1 MSGREHGGDGDS
13 GGREPANP
21 REGRESA
28 AHEAR
33 ASVTADALL
42 SDTGAIARRLEG
54 FEARPQQ
61 IEMAAAVRD
70 CLAKRGRLMVEAG
83 TGVGKSFAY
92 LIPAIERIVR
102 ARERVVVVTHT
113 ISLQE
118 QLIEKDIP
126 LLNAVIPEEFSAVL
140 VKGRG
145 NYVSLR
151 RLSLAS
157 RRADRLFPDE
167 EERHALQQIES
178 WAYETRDGS
187 LSTLPELSRPSVWEH
202 AQSDAHNCM
211 GRRCPTYDK
220 CFYQA
225 ARRRMEHG
233 DLLVCNHALFFADL
247 AMRSRGASFLPP
259 YQHVVIDEAHE
270 AEMVASEHFGVR
282 IGEAGI
288 EHLLRSLYH
297 PSQQRGFLA
306 AVRVQPGAESI
317 VSEAVRKVIDAGE
330 SSRAFF
336 DGIPLGA
343 AGDSEGTTR
352 LREPIAD
359 AELLV
364 EPLRELAGT
373 LRLLKGKLL
382 DEEDEFEL
390 NSYAVRTADVA
401 TNAESLATQ
410 SLPGCVYWA
419 ERGTSTRRRGG
430 RRGSTSL
437 RCAAIDPAPILA
449 EHLFGRDCSVVL
461 TSATLATAKGDF
473 SHAAQRF
480 GCGDAAT
487 LELGSPFD
495 FARQVRLHVDSSMP
509 SPDAPGFVE
518 ALAPRVLRHLR
529 ATDGGAFVL
538 FTSFSMLERLAQ
550 RLEPELVSMGYPVL
564 VQGRGV
570 PRGLLLRRFR
580 DDERSVLF
588 GTASFWQGID
598 VRGRALRNVIIC
610 KLPFDP
616 PDQPLVEARRELIEG
631 RGGNAFFDDQ
641 LPRAVLRLRQGFGR
655 LVRSSRD
662 TGRVVVLDPRIVTKR
677 YGKAFLRALPEGV
690 TPIDDADERFDGHDG
705 SDDRQGS
712 DRMRAE

>member
-1 MSGREHGGDGDS
+1 MDRSD
-13 GGREPANP
+13 
-21 REGRESA
+21 
-28 AHEAR
+28 AR
-33 ASVTADALL
+33 ASPEGGAGMPRDAIAHVSAEALL
-42 SDTGAIARRLEG
+42 SDTGAIARRLDG
-54 FEARPQQ
+54 FEVRPQQ
-61 IEMAAAVRD
+61 LEMAAAVRD
-70 CLAKRGRLMVEAG
+70 CFARRGRLLVEAG

-92 LIPAIERIVR
+92 LIPAIERIV
-102 ARERVVVVTHT
+102 AAKERVVVVTHT
-113 ISLQE
+113 INLQE

-151 RLSLAS
+151 RLQLAS

-167 EERHALQQIES
+167 EERHALQQIER
-178 WAYETRDGS
+178 WAYDTRDGS
-187 LSTLPELSRPSVWEH
+187 LSTLPELARPSVWEH

-233 DLLVCNHALFFADL
+233 DLLICNHALFFADL
-247 AMRSRGASFLPP
+247 AMRARGASFLPA

-282 IGEAGI
+282 VGEAGI

-297 PSQQRGFLA
+297 ANQSRGFLT
-306 AVRVQPGAESI
+306 AVRVQQGSEQI
-317 VSEAVRKVIDAGE
+317 ISEAVRKVIDAAE
-330 SSRAFF
+330 ACRAFF
-336 DGIPLGA
+336 DGLSLGSSSE
-343 AGDSEGTTR
+343 GEGTTR
-352 LREPIAD
+352 MREPISD
-359 AELLV
+359 AEMVV

-373 LRLLKGKLL
+373 LRLLKGKLQ
-382 DEEDEFEL
+382 DEEDDFEL
-390 NSYAVRTADVA
+390 NSYAMRTAEVA
-401 TNAESLATQ
+401 TNVETLAAQT
-410 SLPGCVYWA
+410 LPGCVYWA
-419 ERGTSTRRRGG
+419 ERGSSARRRAARGGG
-430 RRGSTSL
+430 RRPSVSL
-437 RCAAIDPAPILA
+437 RCAAIDAAPILA

-461 TSATLATAKGDF
+461 TSATLTTARGDF
-473 SHAAQRF
+473 THAAERF
-480 GCGDAAT
+480 GCPGATT

-509 SPDAPGFVE
+509 APDAPAYVE
-518 ALAPRVLRHLR
+518 ALAPRVLRHIR

-538 FTSFSMLERLAQ
+538 FTSFAMLEQLAR
-550 RLEPELVSMGYPVL
+550 RLEPELTVLGNPVL

-588 GTASFWQGID
+588 GTSSFWQGID

-616 PDQPLVEARRELIEG
+616 PDQPLVEARRELIES
-631 RGGNAFFDDQ
+631 RGGNPFFDDQ
-641 LPRAVLRLRQGFGR
+641 LPRAVLRFRQGFGR
-655 LVRSSRD
+655 LVRSSSD

-677 YGKAFLRALPEGV
+677 YGRRFLDALPEGMF
-690 TPIDDADERFDGHDG
+690 PIDDG
-705 SDDRQGS
+705 
-712 DRMRAE
+712 AEDA

>member
-1 MSGREHGGDGDS
+1 MSDSGASGRDRSDHGEGS
-13 GGREPANP
+13 GGERKS
-21 REGRESA
+21 RDRSMGESRSA
-28 AHEAR
+28 V
-33 ASVTADALL
+33 SADALL
-42 SDTGAIARRLEG
+42 ADTGAIARRLDG
-54 FEARPQQ
+54 FEVRPQQ
-61 IEMAAAVRD
+61 LEMAAAVRD
-70 CLAKRGRLMVEAG
+70 CFAKRGRLMVEAG

-92 LIPAIERIVR
+92 LIPAIERIVS

-113 ISLQE
+113 INLQE

-151 RLSLAS
+151 RLQLAS
-157 RRADRLFPDE
+157 RRADRLLPDE
-167 EERHALQQIES
+167 EERHALQQIEQ

-187 LSTLPELSRPSVWEH
+187 LSTLPELARPSVWEH

-247 AMRSRGASFLPP
+247 AMRARGASFLPP
-259 YQHVVIDEAHE
+259 YQHVIIDEAHE
-270 AEMVASEHFGVR
+270 AEMVASEHFGLRVS
-282 IGEAGI
+282 EAGI
-288 EHLLRSLYH
+288 EHLLRSLYN
-297 PSQQRGFLA
+297 SNQARGFLTA
-306 AVRVQPGAESI
+306 ARVQPGAESN
-317 VSEAVRKVIDAGE
+317 VSEAVRKTIDAGE
-330 SSRAFF
+330 ACRAFF
-336 DGIPLGA
+336 DGLALGSRSDA
-343 AGDSEGTTR
+343 DGSTR

-359 AELLV
+359 AEMVV
-364 EPLRELAGT
+364 EPLRQLAGT
-373 LRLLKGKLL
+373 LRLLKGKLI
-382 DEEDEFEL
+382 DEEDDFEV
-390 NSYAVRTADVA
+390 NSYAIRAADMA
-401 TNAESLATQ
+401 TNVESLTSQ

-419 ERGTSTRRRGG
+419 ERGVSSRRRAGK
-430 RRGSTSL
+430 RGSVSL
-437 RCAAIDPAPILA
+437 RCAAIDAAPILA

-461 TSATLATAKGDF
+461 TSATLTTARGDF
-473 SHAAQRF
+473 THAAARF
-480 GCGDAAT
+480 GCPDAAT
-487 LELGSPFD
+487 LDLGSPFD
-495 FARQVRLHVDSSMP
+495 FARQVRFHVDSRMP
-509 SPDAPGFVE
+509 APDSPDFLE
-518 ALAPRVLRHLR
+518 ALAPRVLSHLR

-538 FTSFSMLERLAQ
+538 FTSFAMLEQLAR
-550 RLEPELVSMGYPVL
+550 RLEPELVALGHPVL

-616 PDQPLVEARRELIEG
+616 PDQPLVEARRELIEE
-631 RGGNAFFDDQ
+631 RGGNPFGEDQ
-641 LPRAVLRLRQGFGR
+641 LPRAVLRFRQGFGR
-655 LVRSSRD
+655 LVRSSQD

-677 YGKAFLRALPEGV
+677 YGRAFIQALPEGV
-690 TPIDDADERFDGHDG
+690 EPIDDGMSDFADDV
-705 SDDRQGS
+705 
-712 DRMRAE
+712 

>member
-1 MSGREHGGDGDS
+1 MNPDRAAEGDEGEERDGR
-13 GGREPANP
+13 
-21 REGRESA
+21 
-28 AHEAR
+28 AHAAR
-33 ASVTADALL
+33 AGVSAEHLL

-54 FEARPQQ
+54 FEVRPQQ
-61 IEMAAAVRD
+61 VEMATAVRD
-70 CLAKRGRLMVEAG
+70 CFAKRGRLLVEAG

-92 LIPAIERIVR
+92 LIPAIERIV
-102 ARERVVVVTHT
+102 AAKERVVVVTHT

-151 RLSLAS
+151 RLQLAS
-157 RRADRLFPDE
+157 RRADRLLPDE
-167 EERHALQQIES
+167 EERHALQQIEQ

-187 LSTLPELSRPSVWEH
+187 LSTLPELARPGVWEL

-259 YQHVVIDEAHE
+259 YQHVIIDEAHE

-282 IGEAGI
+282 VGEAGI
-288 EHLLRSLYH
+288 EHLLRSLFH
-297 PSQQRGFLA
+297 GNQTRGFLTT
-306 AVRVQPGAESI
+306 VRTQDGAEPI
-317 VSEAVRKVIDAGE
+317 VSEAIRMVIDAGE
-330 SSRAFF
+330 ACRAFF
-336 DGIPLGA
+336 DGLSLGS

-352 LREPIAD
+352 LREPITD
-359 AELLV
+359 AAMAV
-364 EPLRELAGT
+364 EPLRTLAGT

-382 DEEDEFEL
+382 DEEDDFEL
-390 NSYAVRTADVA
+390 NSYAIRTADIA
-401 TNAESLATQ
+401 ASLETLAAHT
-410 SLPGCVYWA
+410 LPGCVYWA
-419 ERGTSTRRRGG
+419 ERGSAAKRRAARGG
-430 RRGSTSL
+430 RRPSMTL
-437 RCAAIDPAPILA
+437 RCAAIDAAPILE
-449 EHLFGRDCSVVL
+449 EHLFGKDVSVVL
-461 TSATLATAKGDF
+461 TSATLATGQGDF
-473 SHAAQRF
+473 SHAAARL
-480 GCGDAAT
+480 GCPDATT
-487 LELGSPFD
+487 LQLGSPFD
-495 FARQVRLHVDSSMP
+495 FARQVRFHVDCSMP
-509 SPDAPGFVE
+509 SPDSADFVE

-529 ATDGGAFVL
+529 ETDGGAFVL
-538 FTSFSMLERLAQ
+538 FTSFAMLEQLA
-550 RLEPELVSMGYPVL
+550 RRIEPELSAEGRPVL

-588 GTASFWQGID
+588 GTSSFWQGID

-616 PDQPLVEARRELIEG
+616 PDQPLVEARRELIEA
-631 RGGNAFFDDQ
+631 RGGNPFFDDQ
-641 LPRAVLRLRQGFGR
+641 LPRAVLRFRQGFGR

-677 YGKAFLRALPEGV
+677 YGRVFLSALPEGV
-690 TPIDDADERFDGHDG
+690 TPIDDGHDG
-705 SDDRQGS
+705 FD
-712 DRMRAE
+712 AP